1 MPDRFY
7 LPALKI
13 EADLGSTR
21 LVSNTSY
28 YVRDELTGYEGTDY
42 NLSYYQTIGWPTVS
56 GGRLCSIRRYYPLID
71 SIGVHLPPGL
81 TNYHAPATVKNQ
93 QRSFTQE
100 DAPAVQ
106 RPGQPLDLDRRRLS
120 SRPAAS
126 SASSRSTTR
135 WPMRC

>member
-42 NLSYYQTIGWPTVS
+42 NLSYYQGIGWPNAAEGIFTDPAF
-56 GGRLCSIRRYYPLID
+56 YPLID
-71 SIGVHLPPGL
+71 TAGVHLPPGL
-81 TNYHAPATVKNQ
+81 ANYRAPATVKNQ
-93 QRSFTQE
+93 QRSFTEELRLQSNDPE
-100 DAPAVQ
+100 RAAGPGPSAP
-106 RPGQPLDLDRRRLS
+106 S

-126 SASSRSTTR
+126 SAWRRFTIR
-135 WPMRC
+135 WAMRC